1 MGNKRPNSGEAEGAD
16 DTKKTRANSQISVDF
31 STNTMDQNG
40 TGAQQPQARTTCVAP
55 TCMFFGSPATEGYC
69 SVCYKAE
76 LGKREEEARKAVQG
90 ASNNNNNT
98 SSQTKSS
105 ETSAMPIQVN
115 SGTRPVQISSPN
127 SSIAFP
133 PSSSSPSSTSAMIS
147 ASAPVPVVPT
157 PQQHNNSSSSPS
169 SSLQQPSTSSKRRN
183 DDSICSVA
191 SELGLPSD
199 KKSNSD
205 SPSKPKKRKCGVCK
219 KKIGLT
225 GFKCRCGGMF
235 CPLHR
240 YEDQHNC
247 QFDYATSGREQ
258 LRKDN
263 PVVQD
268 DKIVKF

>member
-1 MGNKRPNSGEAEGAD
+1 MGNKRPNSGEREGTD
-16 DTKKTRANSQISVDF
+16 DSKKTRANSQISVEF

-40 TGAQQPQARTTCVAP
+40 TGAQQPQARNNCVNQ

-69 SVCYKAE
+69 SVCYKAV
-76 LGKREEEARKAVQG
+76 LGKREEEANKAVQG
-90 ASNNNNNT
+90 SSNNNNNT
-98 SSQTKSS
+98 SSQTKPS
-105 ETSAMPIQVN
+105 ETSAIPIQVN

-127 SSIAFP
+127 SSIAFHP
-133 PSSSSPSSTSAMIS
+133 PSTSAMIS
-147 ASAPVPVVPT
+147 ASAPVPAVPT
-157 PQQHNNSSSSPS
+157 TNSTTPSPS
-169 SSLQQPSTSSKRRN
+169 PTSSQQPSTSSKRRN

-205 SPSKPKKRKCGVCK
+205 SPSKPKKRKCAVCK

-225 GFKCRCGGMF
+225 GFKCRCGGMY

-240 YEDQHNC
+240 YADQHNC
-247 QFDYATSGREQ
+247 EFDYATSGRDQ